1 MRRRP
6 AGRPDGGEFAPGLE
20 ATDDDIEVQVRNFE
34 IRDVRGRGSAK
45 PPALDEDDVWA
56 AVRAMPAGSRL
67 ASEAMRLRPGD
78 AALTAAIWR
87 KTDALGVRAWMLR
100 HRAMDDA
107 VFRLRGTDGAVAGNP
122 WITDAQ
128 RAALGSDGP
137 MAADPAVRRKWI
149 ADHLDLIE
157 TDDAL
162 RRLCRTDPDTEAR
175 DSALMSA
182 PANRVLLAAW
192 TRAEGRQLCR
202 LVGPIVDADRA
213 IVAYSGPHGVV
224 LRSGADVHVGVERV
238 RGGWRLLDAA
248 GRRSAPLS
256 TEHAARV
263 IGHMMGA
270 R

>member
-122 WITDAQ
+122 
-128 RAALGSDGP
+128 
-137 MAADPAVRRKWI
+137 
-149 ADHLDLIE
+149 
-157 TDDAL
+157 
-162 RRLCRTDPDTEAR
+162 
-175 DSALMSA
+175 
-182 PANRVLLAAW
+182 
-192 TRAEGRQLCR
+192 
-202 LVGPIVDADRA
+202 
-213 IVAYSGPHGVV
+213 
-224 LRSGADVHVGVERV
+224 
-238 RGGWRLLDAA
+238 
-248 GRRSAPLS
+248 
-256 TEHAARV
+256 
-263 IGHMMGA
+263 
-270 R
+270 